1 MQDKKNLLIVLLA
14 CTVVWLGI
22 DLWLKP
28 DPSKVNHSSQSAMT
42 TTSRDSIA
50 NTENADFS
58 KGIAAP
64 PSRTMVSFENQK
76 ISGSVDLKGA
86 IIRQCQLKDYK
97 QTTEPNSPP
106 VEILSQ
112 NGTGYGACLG
122 WTKTAGQQTDLPDS
136 ETIWTVSHPK
146 LTPDQGVTL
155 SWTNQKGQSFFID
168 LSLDDQY
175 LITVAQRVE
184 NNSNESVDPGTP
196 LSALIRQEPVNTSGY
211 KGYGKY
217 GKNSRYMMLHEG
229 AVGMVDGKLQEKTY
243 KDLLKSGQGPWM
255 PYSGSIQEGKQ
266 GGKGW
271 LGITDKYWLAAI
283 IPSNHADG
291 RFVAEG
297 ASPNQSDVYKVEVR
311 ENSWLNGANAPALPT
326 LEPGQSRTYGNWHLF
341 LGPKKVSLLEDYE
354 KKLNIDHFDMAVDF
368 GWFYFITKPMF
379 FLLSSLQQLVGNFV
393 LAILIMTIAIKI
405 VLFPL
410 SARSFRSMSRMRLL
424 QPQIQALKTR
434 FADDKMRLNQAMVD
448 LYKRE
453 KINPVSGCLPMLV
466 QIPILFSLYKV
477 LFISIEMRHA
487 SFLGVISDLSAPD
500 PTSLLSGFGLF
511 PWIVP
516 AWMHIGIWPILMG
529 VTMVVQQMMNS
540 SSITDT
546 QQKIMLTYVMPVIFT
561 YMMASFP
568 VGLVIYWTWSN
579 FLTMVQQWFMMRYHQ
594 SV

>member
-28 DPSKVNHSSQSAMT
+28 DPKVNQSSHSSLT
-42 TTSRDSIA
+42 TASVNDLSRPANVDS
-50 NTENADFS
+50 S
-58 KGIAAP
+58 KGVTAP
-64 PSRTMVSFENQK
+64 PSGTMVSFENQK

-86 IIRQCQLKDYK
+86 IIRHCLLKEYK
-97 QTTEPNSPP
+97 ATTETNSPS

-112 NGTGYGACLG
+112 DGKGYGACLG
-122 WTKTAGQQTDLPDS
+122 WTKTTEQQTDLPDS
-136 ETIWTVSHPK
+136 ETLWTTNHSK

-155 SWTNQKGQSFFID
+155 SWTNKKGLSFFID
-168 LSLDDQY
+168 LSLDDQH

-184 NNSNESVDPGTP
+184 NRSNESIDPGTP
-196 LSALIRQEPVNTSGY
+196 LYALIRQGPMSNNHRKKIGTKTS
-211 KGYGKY
+211 
-217 GKNSRYMMLHEG
+217 MMLHEG
-229 AVGMVDGKLQEKTY
+229 AIGMVDGKLQEKSY
-243 KDLLKSGQGPWM
+243 KDLVKDGEGPWM

-283 IPSNHADG
+283 IPSNHANG
-291 RFVAEG
+291 RFVAER
-297 ASPNQSDVYKVEVR
+297 ASSENSEMYKVEVR
-311 ENSWLNGANAPALPT
+311 ENSWVKTSDAPSLPT
-326 LEPGQSRTYGNWHLF
+326 IAPGQSRTYGNWHLF
-341 LGPKKVSLLEDYE
+341 LGPKKVSLLEEYE
-354 KKLNIDHFDMAVDF
+354 KKLSIDHFDMAVDF

-487 SFLGVISDLSAPD
+487 SFLGLISDLSAPD

-516 AWMHIGIWPILMG
+516 AWLHIGIWPILMG

-540 SSITDT
+540 SSITDH
-546 QQKIMLTYVMPVIFT
+546 QQKIMLTYVMPVVFT

-579 FLTMVQQWFMMRYHQ
+579 FLTMAQQWFMMRYHQ

>member
-1 MQDKKNLLIVLLA
+1 MQDKKNLLIVFLA
-14 CTVVWLGI
+14 CTVVWLGM

-28 DPSKVNHSSQSAMT
+28 DPKVNQSSYSSLT
-42 TTSRDSIA
+42 TASGNDLARPAHVDS
-50 NTENADFS
+50 S
-58 KGIAAP
+58 KGISAL
-64 PSRTMVSFENQK
+64 PSGAMVSFENQK

-86 IIRQCQLKDYK
+86 IIRHCLLKEYK
-97 QTTEPNSPP
+97 ETTEPNSPP

-112 NGTGYGACLG
+112 DGKGYGACLG
-122 WTKTAGQQTDLPDS
+122 WTQSAGQQTDLPDS
-136 ETIWTVSHPK
+136 ETLWTASHST
-146 LTPDQGVTL
+146 LTPDQKVTL
-155 SWTNQKGQSFFID
+155 SWINKKGVSFFID
-168 LSLDDQY
+168 LSLDDQH
-175 LITVAQRVE
+175 LITVTQRVE
-184 NNSNESVDPGTP
+184 NHSNESVDPGAP
-196 LSALIRQEPVNTSGY
+196 LYALIRQGPISNARHQKTS
-211 KGYGKY
+211 
-217 GKNSRYMMLHEG
+217 MMLHEG
-229 AVGMVDGKLQEKTY
+229 AVGMVDGKLQEKSY
-243 KDLLKSGQGPWM
+243 KDLIKDGQGLWL
-255 PYSGSIQEGKQ
+255 PYSGSIQNGKQ
-266 GGKGW
+266 GAKGW
-271 LGITDKYWLAAI
+271 LGLTDKYWLAAI

-291 RFVAEG
+291 RFAAERT
-297 ASPNQSDVYKVEVR
+297 SPENSEIYKVEVR
-311 ENSWLNGANAPALPT
+311 QNSWVKTSDTPSVPA
-326 LEPGQSRTYGNWHLF
+326 LEPGQDRTYENWHLF
-341 LGPKKVSLLEDYE
+341 LGPKKVSLLEEYE
-354 KKLNIDHFDMAVDF
+354 KKLSIDHFDMAVDF

-405 VLFPL
+405 ILFPL

-487 SFLGVISDLSAPD
+487 SFLGLISDLSAPD
-500 PTSLLSGFGLF
+500 PTSLFSGFGLF

-516 AWMHIGIWPILMG
+516 AWLHIGIWPILMG
-529 VTMVVQQMMNS
+529 ITMVVQQMMNS
-540 SSITDT
+540 SSITDN
-546 QQKIMLTYVMPVIFT
+546 QQKIMLTYVMPVVFT